1 MKIQAV
7 IFDCDGL
14 MFNTEQMSK
23 KMWRQEAEKM
33 HIAIPDEFF
42 TAITGARNDTEAR
55 RQFAY
60 IPHLNELCTLMKTKR
75 FDHTY
80 WSSFKTDELNKKGLL
95 QLYSYLEEKEIR
107 RAVGSSSSRQYVEAL
122 IANVS
127 VQMHFDALITGD
139 QVVHGKPDP
148 EIFLKAAK
156 ALHIENENC
165 LVLEDSKQGILAAR
179 SAGMHSC
186 FIQDT
191 IIPDKEMKEA
201 IEFQKNDLA
210 QVIDLL

>member
-33 HIAIPDEFF
+33 HISIPDEFF
-42 TAITGARNDTEAR
+42 TAITGARNDSEAR
-55 RQFAY
+55 QQFAY

-75 FDHTY
+75 FDHVY

-95 QLYSYLEEKEIR
+95 QLYSYLEEKGIR

-127 VQMHFDALITGD
+127 VPMHFDALITGD

-156 ALHIENENC
+156 ALDTAKENC